1 VERHCWT
8 LTKEPADDHISLN
21 IFLLQFLPIDSAG
34 WIQQLMD
41 LNLHLAKTPI
51 LEVKRALSYRHFHP
65 LKLFPDTSEEKSLA
79 KDALDFLLWY
89 SNFDGD
95 IEGLWIDCLCIAP
108 CGQSLSEAFDIMGD
122 LFRSSLVIPFWL
134 FQENIFDGFDRAWIF
149 QESRFTRFDIEFL
162 QKVFDIIPMTEDQ
175 LFLMSGLIR
184 ARDHHIAF
192 QGKTN
197 ITAVL
202 SFFDELPDVTN
213 FRLSK
218 VFHAYLT
225 STITKEEQLN
235 IAIFGVL
242 QAAGISDLS
251 TMRNGPI
258 LRING
263 ELQTYPVEVKQN
275 SLAHERLVKL
285 FPLLR
290 DDNLIL
296 LYNERSSRPPV
307 LVDYCKEKGIL
318 FFGWSDF
325 SSRVF
330 TGMGCS
336 SIMND
341 KLVTSF
347 TYCRRSDYFLAMIK
361 HFSKNPDCKRE
372 AFYFPE
378 NHQKYF
384 DFVSDFCQ

>member
-1 VERHCWT
+1 MERYCWT
-8 LTKEPADDHISLN
+8 LTKEPAEDHISLN
-21 IFLLQFLPIDSAG
+21 IFLLQFMDIDNAE

-41 LNLHLAKTPI
+41 FNLHLAKTPI
-51 LEVKRALSYRHFHP
+51 PEVKRALSYRHFHP
-65 LKLFPDTSEEKSLA
+65 FKIFPGTSEEKSLA

-108 CGQSLSEAFDIMGD
+108 CGQSLTEAFDIMGD
-122 LFRSSLVIPFWL
+122 LFRSALVIPFWL
-134 FQENIFDGFDRAWIF
+134 FQENIFNGFDRAWIF
-149 QESRFTRFDIEFL
+149 QESRFTRFDVEFL
-162 QKVFDIIPMTEDQ
+162 QKVFNAIPMTEDQ

-184 ARDHHIAF
+184 ARDHHVALE
-192 QGKTN
+192 GKTTT
-197 ITAVL
+197 TAVL
-202 SFFDELPDVTN
+202 SFFDDLPDVTN

-225 STITKEEQLN
+225 STITEVNQLN

-251 TMRNGPI
+251 TIRNGPI
-258 LRING
+258 LRIRG
-263 ELQTYPVEVKQN
+263 ELQTYPVGVKRN

-285 FPLLR
+285 FPLL
-290 DDNLIL
+290 DDDYLIL
-296 LYNERSSRPPV
+296 LYNERSTRRPV
-307 LVDYCKEKGIL
+307 LLDYCREKGIL

-330 TGMGCS
+330 IGTGCS

-347 TYCRRSDYFLAMIK
+347 SYCRRTDYFLAMVK
-361 HFSKNPDCKRE
+361 HFSKKPGLKRE
-372 AFYFPE
+372 EFYFPE
-378 NHQKYF
+378 NHEKYF
-384 DFVSDFCQ
+384 DFVSDFES